1 MLNPAIILNCNNIM
15 ALPIIR
21 LLGKNNI
28 PIIGVFGIGK
38 NVSPFHTIIKGSKYI
53 SDKIY
58 FEEENYL
65 ESLIQSLINYGLKQK
80 IKPVMFLASDTDLE
94 VISCQRQKLQEYFYF
109 TLPPDDLIKSIL
121 NKDKFIDLAKINN
134 LPIPKSFRICGD
146 EPLNEILNKLNFP
159 FIIKPSWR
167 NNEWLRIF
175 KEKKVFIVENSDDLK
190 LALSVMSKHPVEYL
204 IQEIVKGSESNIYC
218 SFAILNEN
226 SEPIQIGFCRK
237 LTQYPPNYGNTSIA
251 IPIQESSL
259 ENLSREIFKK
269 LKLIGYASIEFKFD
283 ETDGKYKII
292 EITPNRFNRQFAV
305 TTLQGLNLPYTLYQY
320 ELGLP
325 IHKYQMNNSKKLWIS
340 EANEIRIILNFEK
353 NKIKKF
359 LKLLFD
365 LPKFRMFEIF
375 DLSDPLP
382 LFNAL
387 TKGFKR
393 YSR

>member
-1 MLNPAIILNCNNIM
+1 M
-15 ALPIIR
+15 
-21 LLGKNNI
+21 
-28 PIIGVFGIGK
+28 
-38 NVSPFHTIIKGSKYI
+38 
-53 SDKIY
+53 
-58 FEEENYL
+58 
-65 ESLIQSLINYGLKQK
+65 
-80 IKPVMFLASDTDLE
+80 
-94 VISCQRQKLQEYFYF
+94 
-109 TLPPDDLIKSIL
+109 
-121 NKDKFIDLAKINN
+121 
-134 LPIPKSFRICGD
+134 
-146 EPLNEILNKLNFP
+146 
-159 FIIKPSWR
+159 
-167 NNEWLRIF
+167 
-175 KEKKVFIVENSDDLK
+175 FIVENSDDLK
-190 LALSVMSKHPVEYL
+190 LALSVMSKHPIEYL

-251 IPIQESSL
+251 IPIQESNL

-269 LKLIGYASIEFKFD
+269 LKLKGYASIEFKFD

-305 TTLQGLNLPYTLYQY
+305 TALQGLNLPYSLYQY

-325 IHKYQMNNSKKLWIS
+325 IQKYQINNSQKLWIS
-340 EANEIRIILNFEK
+340 EVNESRRILNYEK